1 LQLDRWFTD
10 ADGLFGISLAGPR
23 AADG

>member
-23 AADG
+23 VADG